1 MQLQKAIKKRRS
13 IHSFKKKKVDW
24 RDILDCLE
32 ATKLAPMAG
41 GYYSLKFLIVEEAGA
56 KEQIAKLCDQ
66 DFIAEAPYVVIF
78 VSDPSVTKNVYPE
91 RGDMYMRQQA
101 GAAIQ
106 NFMLS
111 LTERELSSCW
121 VGHFNQEKINQLFG
135 IKGNIEAIFPIGYA
149 KDIPK
154 TRQIMASLYNRI
166 SFHTWGNKRIDKPKP
181 IEHYAPEGYI
191 KY

>member
-41 GYYSLKFLIVEEAGA
+41 GYYSLKFLIIEEQGA

-66 DFIAEAPYVVIF
+66 DFMAEAPYIILF
-78 VSDPSVTKNVYPE
+78 VSDPSVTKQVYPE
-91 RGDMYMRQQA
+91 RGDMYIRQQA

-111 LTERELSSCW
+111 LTERDLSTCW
-121 VGHFNQEKINQLFG
+121 VGHFNQDKINQLFG
-135 IKGNIEAIFPIGYA
+135 IKGDIEAILPIGYA
-149 KDIPK
+149 KDVPK

-166 SFHTWGNKRIDKPKP
+166 SFHTWGNKRITEPKP